1 MARPREEGSTAHGI
15 TRGAARA
22 GSDAEFRRL
31 IHDLI
36 AYGHKLDACRD
47 AFAAIAGI
55 SGAQYEILML
65 VSRADGLSIGEVAA
79 RMHRSGA
86 FITIEANKLVGAGSS
101 KRLRPRTMAAEC
113 SCVECEKGVQLLE
126 RMAPY
131 QRRVNDVLFEFA
143 RREALS
149 RAARACRRARGVRR
163 PRGGDAR
170 GCCCT
175 RQRRRERL
183 LLRALRRRGFRG
195 ERRSSSAIAACT
207 FRWCGLAG
215 ACSAW

>member
-1 MARPREEGSTAHGI
+1 MAKKRASLPLTASRPALLER
-15 TRGAARA
+15 

-86 FITIEANKLVGAGSS
+86 FITIEANKLVAAGILEKASDPDDGRKVLLTTTS
-101 KRLRPRTMAAEC
+101 KGYA
-113 SCVECEKGVQLLE
+113 LLE

-131 QRRVNDVLFEFA
+131 QRRVNDVLFEFLDA
-143 RREALS
+143 KRFRQLRATAAALVGAGD
-149 RAARACRRARGVRR
+149 RAVAML
-163 PRGGDAR
+163 
-170 GCCCT
+170 
-175 RQRRRERL
+175 EL
-183 LLRALRRRGFRG
+183 LLHEA
-195 ERRSSSAIAACT
+195 EAA
-207 FRWCGLAG
+207 
-215 ACSAW
+215 